1 METISASIDVN
12 VPVHVAFQQWTQFES
27 FPRFVPDLQ
36 EVRQLDDRHVSWRA
50 QVLGVPLEWSSEIT
64 QQITDELIAWRSTR
78 GPQSAGYVEFDPLS
92 AKSTRVTLQ
101 VSFDTEGVVPALA
114 DLANAAPERLY
125 AELEHYKRYLEQS
138 ADDRRNANNREA
150 P

>member
-1 METISASIDVN
+1 METISASIDVD
-12 VPVHVAFQQWTQFES
+12 VPVHVAFQQWTQFED
-27 FPRFVPDLQ
+27 FPRFIPDLQ
-36 EVRQLDDRHVSWRA
+36 EVRQLDERHVSWRA

-64 QQITDELIAWRSTR
+64 QQITDELIAWKSTR

-92 AKSTRVTLQ
+92 SRATRVTLQ
-101 VSFDTEGVVPALA
+101 VSFDTEGVVPTLA

-125 AELEHYKRYLEQS
+125 AELEHYKRYLEQ
-138 ADDRRNANNREA
+138 RRGVT

>member
-12 VPVHVAFQQWTQFES
+12 VPVHVAFQQWTQFED
-27 FPRFVPDLQ
+27 FPRFIPDLQ
-36 EVRQLDDRHVSWRA
+36 QVRRLDDRHVSWRA
-50 QVLGVPLEWSSEIT
+50 QVLGVPLEWSSEIA
-64 QQITDELIAWRSTR
+64 QQITDELIAWKSTR
-78 GPQSAGYVEFDPLS
+78 GPQSAGYVEFDSLS

-101 VSFDTEGVVPALA
+101 VSFDTEGVLPTLA

-125 AELEHYKRYLEQS
+125 AELEHYKRYLEQQAGS
-138 ADDRRNANNREA
+138 MRGGRA

>member
-1 METISASIDVN
+1 METISASIDVD
-12 VPVHVAFQQWTQFES
+12 VPVHMAYRQWTQLED
-27 FPRFVPDLQ
+27 FPRFVPDLR
-36 EVRQLDDRHVSWRA
+36 EVRRLDDRHVFWRA
-50 QVLGVPLEWSSEIT
+50 QILGIPLEWNSEIT
-64 QQITDELIAWRSTR
+64 QQITDELIAWKSTR
-78 GPQSAGYVEFDPLS
+78 GPRSVGYVEFDPLS

-125 AELEHYKRYLEQS
+125 AELEHYKRYLEQGAGDHRS
-138 ADDRRNANNREA
+138 ARGGKT